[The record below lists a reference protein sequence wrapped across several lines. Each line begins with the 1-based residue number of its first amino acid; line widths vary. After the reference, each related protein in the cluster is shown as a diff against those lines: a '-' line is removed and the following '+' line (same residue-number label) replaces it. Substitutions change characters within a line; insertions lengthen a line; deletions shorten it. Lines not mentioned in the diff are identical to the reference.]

1 MVYQDLEG
9 LALALNTFAVFDKLL
24 EDSVISELKRLIE
37 FRESDTRGAVRQYT
51 RFVSALYNAD
61 AEGNFTDYLWQ
72 KLRFDDNL
80 YIRSGGRVQAPVSD
94 ACEHEL
100 DCLESLSQISSDTIQ
115 KRLGYD
121 AFLPSWKTENRAI
134 KKAYADRAKQ
144 VSKLGYGMYAAH
156 AMFTV
161 KEGALMPVKIADPI
175 RLSDLKGYETERQT
189 VIDNTRA
196 LIEGKTA
203 ANALLYGD
211 AGTGKSSTIK
221 AVSNAF
227 RDEGLR
233 LIEVPKREMEAIPII
248 MEALSTNPLK
258 FIIFIDDLSFAQEGD
273 DMSTLKTILEGS
285 VAAKTPN
292 IVIYATSNRR
302 HLVKENFTERG
313 NDDVHANETLQEKV
327 SLSGRFGLSIHFG
340 KPNQER
346 YLSIVKALTERYGID
361 VDEAGLCIEAE
372 RFALERGGR
381 SPRLARQFVES
392 LMRRQA

>member
-1 MVYQDLEG
+1 
-9 LALALNTFAVFDKLL
+9 
-24 EDSVISELKRLIE
+24 
-37 FRESDTRGAVRQYT
+37 
-51 RFVSALYNAD
+51 
-61 AEGNFTDYLWQ
+61 
-72 KLRFDDNL
+72 
-80 YIRSGGRVQAPVSD
+80 
-94 ACEHEL
+94 
-100 DCLESLSQISSDTIQ
+100 
-115 KRLGYD
+115 
-121 AFLPSWKTENRAI
+121 
-134 KKAYADRAKQ
+134 
-144 VSKLGYGMYAAH
+144 
-156 AMFTV
+156 
-161 KEGALMPVKIADPI
+161 
-175 RLSDLKGYETERQT
+175 
-189 VIDNTRA
+189 
-196 LIEGKTA
+196 
-203 ANALLYGD
+203 
-211 AGTGKSSTIK
+211 
-221 AVSNAF
+221 
-227 RDEGLR
+227 
-233 LIEVPKREMEAIPII
+233 
-248 MEALSTNPLK
+248 LK

-302 HLVKENFTERG
+302 HLVKEIFTERG